1 MFYFVNFKFLLLQS
15 YGILMV
21 MTFKTSAL
29 IWILLIALPITVLK
43 SCVNN
48 NEEELYG
55 IEPCD
60 TENVT
65 WESQIRGIMQKNCVM
80 CHGPDIAYRGVRH
93 DTYEAEMI
101 VVNDGRLRGVVN
113 HLSGYSKMPKD
124 RGKLPE
130 CELKLINI
138 WLDNG
143 APEF

>member
-1 MFYFVNFKFLLLQS
+1 MISKT
-15 YGILMV
+15 GIILWTFLMV
-21 MTFKTSAL
+21 
-29 IWILLIALPITVLK
+29 LPITSSL

-48 NEEELYG
+48 NEEDLYG
-55 IEPCD
+55 VKPCD
-60 TENVT
+60 TTNVT
-65 WESQIRGIMQKNCVM
+65 WESKIAAIMQKNCVM
-80 CHGPDIAYRGVRH
+80 CHGPDLAYNGVRH
-93 DTYEAEMI
+93 DSYDAEMI

-113 HLSGYSKMPKD
+113 HLPGYSKMPKD

>member
-1 MFYFVNFKFLLLQS
+1 
-15 YGILMV
+15 
-21 MTFKTSAL
+21 MTAKTSIFL
-29 IWILLIALPITVLK
+29 WILLIVLPIASSQ
-43 SCVNN
+43 SCVSNS
-48 NEEELYG
+48 EEELYG
-55 IEPCD
+55 ITQCD

-65 WESQIRGIMQKNCVM
+65 WESKIRAILQQNCVM
-80 CHGPDIAYRGVRH
+80 CHGPVVSYRGVRH
-93 DTYEAEMI
+93 DTYESEMI

-113 HLSGYSKMPKD
+113 HLPGYSKMPKD

>member
-1 MFYFVNFKFLLLQS
+1 
-15 YGILMV
+15 
-21 MTFKTSAL
+21 MTSKRNAL
-29 IWILLIALPITVLK
+29 IWIVLAVLPLTISR

-48 NEEELYG
+48 SEEELYG
-55 IEPCD
+55 LKPCD

-65 WESQIRGIMQKNCVM
+65 WVSAIREIMQKNCVM
-80 CHGPDIAYRGVRH
+80 CHGPNVAYRGVRH
-93 DTYEAEMI
+93 DTYDSEMI

-113 HLSGYSKMPKD
+113 HLPGYSKMPKD

-130 CELKLINI
+130 CELKLINT

>member
-1 MFYFVNFKFLLLQS
+1 
-15 YGILMV
+15 
-21 MTFKTSAL
+21 MTSKKNAL
-29 IWILLIALPITVLK
+29 IWIVLAVLPITISR

-55 IEPCD
+55 IRPCD

-65 WESQIRGIMQKNCVM
+65 WESKIREIMQVNCVM
-80 CHGPDIAYRGVRH
+80 CHGPDVAFRGVRH
-93 DTYEAEMI
+93 DTYESEMI

-113 HLSGYSKMPKD
+113 HLPGYSKMPKD
-124 RGKLPE
+124 RSKLPE
-130 CELKLINI
+130 CELKLINT